1 MNAALSVVGSEHFQ
15 PPTSKWS
22 NSPTRR
28 CIASAASLSRGRQDS
43 ARRAPGRRANR
54 AATSWFAAASVIKF
68 CSSDTAFLVLAP
80 LFDAAAAGRR
90 TVSPEGHD
98 SATVEPSHP
107 YLANEGRA
115 CMIHRPASRQ
125 SEPFLHLP
133 PARRAL
139 SVVQSHSLH
148 VGNSR
153 TGFLIEEMHST
164 GRDAKRNLIA
174 W

>member
-54 AATSWFAAASVIKF
+54 AASSGFAAASALKF

-90 TVSPEGHD
+90 TASPEGHD

-107 YLANEGRA
+107 YLANQGRA
-115 CMIHRPASRQ
+115 CLIDRPASRQ
-125 SEPFLHLP
+125 SEPFLHLAR
-133 PARRAL
+133 PARTLR
-139 SVVQSHSLH
+139 VQSHSLH
-148 VGNSR
+148 VG
-153 TGFLIEEMHST
+153 TLEPDF
-164 GRDAKRNLIA
+164 
-174 W
+174 